1 MAQKDNRNLTVGYV
15 SGKDYREIPSIRLQG
30 QWLQQFGFD
39 IGNHVN
45 VECQGG
51 RLIIT
56 KADEVIIG

>member
-1 MAQKDNRNLTVGYV
+1 MRQKENRNLTVGYA
-15 SGKDYREIPSIRLQG
+15 SGRNYKETPVIRLQG
-30 QWLQQFGFD
+30 QWLKELGFD

-56 KADEVIIG
+56 KEDEVIVE